1 MPEPASSGPPS
12 MTFEARAT
20 DSMVSM
26 QDGHTFRD
34 PHRRQTIS
42 LTTVP
47 IDRLEVVEHQRKTR
61 PSHVEHLVSSIERMG
76 FIVPLVAVEEKADG
90 GSRFSV
96 IEGQHRLEAARE
108 VGLRKLPVLVVPGR
122 LATRMMNLNVEK
134 DLNIREKGT
143 VSLGIYRKFLD
154 SSPDL
159 KENDPEVVD
168 SIETAYYVTLGL
180 AYERGS
186 RLAGSSFE
194 PLLKKMRLLPQ
205 ANARELVCGARA
217 TSRHS
222 AGDEHV
228 GEGRDRA
235 GEGDG
240 GLASV
245 LPVSVDLAHRPVQTQ
260 ARPSELR
267 RTVRQGDRQ
276 AEEDDRRTG
285 SHSQARSGLN
295 PDLQPVVRSPEH
307 SCDDPTEAKPDRL
320 ESLALA

>member
-1 MPEPASSGPPS
+1 MPELASTAEAGV
-12 MTFEARAT
+12 TFEARAT
-20 DSMVSM
+20 ASMVSM

-34 PHRRQTIS
+34 PHKRQTIT

-47 IDRLEVVEHQRKTR
+47 IDRLEVVRHQRKTR

-76 FIVPLVAVEEKADG
+76 FIVPLVAVEQKGDG
-90 GSRFSV
+90 KSLFSV
-96 IEGQHRLEAARE
+96 IDGQHRLAAARE

-194 PLLKKMRLLPQ
+194 PLLKKCDFFLKRTLENSYAVREQRADTVLETNSLVKDVIAQ
-205 ANARELVCGARA
+205 AKEMGAFHQYFQYQLISHIDPFKRKRGRQNFDELFGKAIAKLTKMTEEPDRI
-217 TSRHS
+217 RKL
-222 AGDEHV
+222 
-228 GEGRDRA
+228 GRD
-235 GEGDG
+235 
-240 GLASV
+240 
-245 LPVSVDLAHRPVQTQ
+245 
-260 ARPSELR
+260 
-267 RTVRQGDRQ
+267 
-276 AEEDDRRTG
+276 
-285 SHSQARSGLN
+285 
-295 PDLQPVVRSPEH
+295 
-307 SCDDPTEAKPDRL
+307 
-320 ESLALA
+320 